1 MALVPGL
8 VSVVFGP
15 LNPHCFSNSCGRYP
29 LLLFGVLRK
38 TIAEKPSISCA
49 PAQHHLTL
57 LLFQQ
62 TGLVVQPRVPS
73 LFRCLNEAEVCGQG
87 C

>member
-38 TIAEKPSISCA
+38 TIAEKPFHQLCSSTA
-49 PAQHHLTL
+49 SSHTPA
-57 LLFQQ
+57 FPADWP
-62 TGLVVQPRVPS
+62 GRAAMGPFSV
-73 LFRCLNEAEVCGQG
+73 
-87 C
+87 